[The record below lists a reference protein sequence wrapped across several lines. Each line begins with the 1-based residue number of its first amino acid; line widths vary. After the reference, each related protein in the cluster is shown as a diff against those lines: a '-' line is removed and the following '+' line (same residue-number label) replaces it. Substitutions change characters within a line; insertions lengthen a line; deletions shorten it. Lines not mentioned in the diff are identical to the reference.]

1 MWWNVNI
8 LIYLLTKNI
17 TYKHFLILIFFYR
30 HLHYTGH
37 IKNFIIVSEEAI
49 AKGIRR
55 IVALTGPEA
64 IKAQKKTSMLQ
75 NYLDELQITIEA
87 DKNGINTKEHIKKI
101 IELTDDVSHAIIS
114 SWKKVYF
121 IHFSIFLIYLIYIY
135 IYCIKNIIHSNIG

>member
-135 IYCIKNIIHSNIG
+135 CIKNIIHSNIG

>member
-135 IYCIKNIIHSNIG
+135 IYIALKILFIQT

>member
-135 IYCIKNIIHSNIG
+135 IYILH